1 MAVAVS
7 NLDSLIDIFDNKL
20 LAAQKRPLN
29 PSEITILR
37 GIWKYQ
43 TYNKIAMEAGYSPGY
58 FTNVVAPEL
67 FKKLSQI
74 IGQRIT
80 KKNCRVLLE
89 SHAQE
94 QSITDKKLVQEQ
106 SISYLVENND
116 ISNEITRPEINN
128 SLPSYPSGSIPMDS
142 PYYIK
147 RSPFEEQAYE
157 EIKKPGAL
165 IRIKAPQE
173 MGKTSLLLRIVDYA
187 SRQGYRT
194 VNLNLQQI
202 DESILCDLNRFLR
215 WLCANVSYQLKLE
228 SKLDDYWDEDIG
240 GKISS
245 TIYFQDYLLEE
256 VKEPLVLALDEVNR
270 IFEHPQVAKDV
281 FPLFRSWY
289 EEAKRFP
296 IWRKLR
302 LIVVHST
309 EIYVP
314 LQLKQSPFNV
324 GLPIHLDGFNLAEV
338 RKLAKCYGIKW
349 AETELRQ
356 LMELVGGHPGLV
368 SIAFYYLVRGEITID
383 QLLENAS
390 STTGIYN
397 YHLQRHWV
405 NLEEHPDLL
414 LALNSVINSTEPVSL
429 DPIVEYKL
437 SSMGLIKQV
446 GNKAVP
452 ICELYRQSFRQN

>member
-7 NLDSLIDIFDNKL
+7 DLDSLIDIFNNKL
-20 LAAQKRPLN
+20 LAANNRPLN
-29 PSEITILR
+29 PSEIVILR

-94 QSITDKKLVQEQ
+94 QTITDKKLVPEQ
-106 SISYLVENND
+106 SISYLVENNE
-116 ISNEITRPEINN
+116 ISNEITRQEINN
-128 SLPSYPSGSIPMDS
+128 SLPSYPSGSIPIDS

-147 RSPFEEQAYE
+147 RSPFQEQAYE

-173 MGKTSLLLRIVDYA
+173 MGKTSLLLRIVHYA

-202 DESILCDLNRFLR
+202 DESILSDLNRFLR

-228 SKLDDYWDEDIG
+228 SKLEDYWDEDIG

-256 VKEPLVLALDEVNR
+256 VEEPLVLAIDEVNR

-281 FPLFRSWY
+281 LPLFRSWY

-324 GLPIHLDGFNLAEV
+324 GLPIQLDGFNLEEV
-338 RKLAKCYGIKW
+338 RKLAKCYGVKW
-349 AETELRQ
+349 TEAELRQ

-368 SIAFYYLVRGEITID
+368 SIAFYYLVHGEITFE

-390 STTGIYN
+390 SITGIYN

>member
-1 MAVAVS
+1 MAVVAS
-7 NLDSLIDIFDNKL
+7 NLDSLIDIFNSKL
-20 LAAQKRPLN
+20 LAAQNRPLN
-29 PSEITILR
+29 PSEIVILR

-43 TYNKIAMEAGYSPGY
+43 TYNKIAMDAGYSPGY

-67 FKKLSQI
+67 FRRLSQI
-74 IGQRIT
+74 IEQRIT

-89 SHAQE
+89 SYVQGATTTDQKLFQE
-94 QSITDKKLVQEQ
+94 QSTN
-106 SISYLVENND
+106 YPANTND
-116 ISNEITRPEINN
+116 ISNGIIN
-128 SLPSYPSGSIPMDS
+128 LPLQYPSGSIPLDS
-142 PYYIK
+142 AYYIK
-147 RSPFEEQAYE
+147 RSLFQEQAYE

-173 MGKTSLLLRIVDYA
+173 MGKTSLLMRILDYA
-187 SRQGYRT
+187 SRQRYRT
-194 VNLNLQQI
+194 VSLDLQQT
-202 DESILCDLNRFLR
+202 DEAILGDLNRFLR
-215 WLCANVSYQLKLE
+215 WLCANISHQLKLE
-228 SKLDDYWDEDIG
+228 PKLDEYWDEDIG

-256 VKEPLVLALDEVNR
+256 VEEPLVLAIDEVNR

-281 FPLFRSWY
+281 LPLFRSWY

-302 LIVVHST
+302 LIIVHST

-324 GLPIHLDGFNLAEV
+324 GLPIQLDNLSLEEV
-338 RKLAKCYGIKW
+338 KQLAQCYGIDWKE
-349 AETELRQ
+349 AEVKQ
-356 LMELVGGHPGLV
+356 LMDLVGGHPALV
-368 SIAFYYLVRGEITID
+368 NIAFYYLNRGEITFD
-383 QLLENAS
+383 ELLETAS
-390 STTGIYN
+390 NTTGIYN

-437 SSMGLIKQV
+437 SSMGLIKQI
-446 GNKAVP
+446 GNKVIP

>member
-1 MAVAVS
+1 MAVVAS
-7 NLDSLIDIFDNKL
+7 NLDFLIDIFNNKL
-20 LAAQKRPLN
+20 LATQNRPLN
-29 PSEITILR
+29 PSEIVILR

-67 FKKLSQI
+67 FKRLSQI
-74 IGQRIT
+74 IEQRIT

-89 SHAQE
+89 SYVQGKTT
-94 QSITDKKLVQEQ
+94 TDKKLVREE
-106 SISYLVENND
+106 STNYSANTND
-116 ISNEITRPEINN
+116 IRSGISNSP
-128 SLPSYPSGSIPMDS
+128 LQYPSGSIPLDS
-142 PYYIK
+142 AYYIE
-147 RSPFEEQAYE
+147 RSPFQEQAYE

-173 MGKTSLLLRIVDYA
+173 MGKTSLLTRILDYA
-187 SRQGYRT
+187 SRQRYRT
-194 VNLNLQQI
+194 VSLDLQQT
-202 DESILCDLNRFLR
+202 DEAILGNLNRFLR
-215 WLCANVSYQLKLE
+215 WLCANISHQLQLE
-228 SKLDDYWDEDIG
+228 PKLDEYWDEDIG
-240 GKISS
+240 AKISC

-256 VKEPLVLALDEVNR
+256 IEEPLVLAIDEVNR

-281 FPLFRSWY
+281 LPLFRSWY

-324 GLPIHLDGFNLAEV
+324 GLPIQLDGLSLAEV
-338 RKLAKCYGIKW
+338 KKLAQCYGIKW
-349 AETELRQ
+349 TEAELRQ
-356 LMELVGGHPGLV
+356 LMDLVGGHPALV
-368 SIAFYYLVRGEITID
+368 SIAFYYLVNGEITFE
-383 QLLENAS
+383 QLLKTAGN
-390 STTGIYN
+390 TTGIYN

-414 LALNSVINSTEPVSL
+414 LALNSVIKSTEPVSL
-429 DPIVEYKL
+429 EPIVEYKL
-437 SSMGLIKQV
+437 SSMGLIKQI
-446 GNKAVP
+446 GNKVIP
-452 ICELYRQSFRQN
+452 ICELYRQFFRQN

>member
-1 MAVAVS
+1 MAVVAS
-7 NLDSLIDIFDNKL
+7 NLDSLIDIFNNKL
-20 LAAQKRPLN
+20 LATQNRPLN
-29 PSEITILR
+29 PSEIVILR

-67 FKKLSQI
+67 FKRLSQI
-74 IGQRIT
+74 IEQRIT

-89 SHAQE
+89 SYVQGKTT
-94 QSITDKKLVQEQ
+94 TDKKLVREE
-106 SISYLVENND
+106 STNYSANTND
-116 ISNEITRPEINN
+116 IRSGISNSP
-128 SLPSYPSGSIPMDS
+128 LQYPSGSIPLDS
-142 PYYIK
+142 AYYIE
-147 RSPFEEQAYE
+147 RSPFQEQAYE

-173 MGKTSLLLRIVDYA
+173 MGKTSLLTRILDYA
-187 SRQGYRT
+187 SRQRYRT
-194 VNLNLQQI
+194 VSLDLQQT
-202 DESILCDLNRFLR
+202 DEAILGNLNRFLR
-215 WLCANVSYQLKLE
+215 WLCANISHQLQLE
-228 SKLDDYWDEDIG
+228 PKLDEYWDEDIG
-240 GKISS
+240 AKISC

-256 VKEPLVLALDEVNR
+256 IEEPLVLAIDEVNR

-281 FPLFRSWY
+281 LPLFRSWY

-324 GLPIHLDGFNLAEV
+324 GLPIQLDGLSLAEV
-338 RKLAKCYGIKW
+338 KKLAQCYGIKW
-349 AETELRQ
+349 TEAELRQ
-356 LMELVGGHPGLV
+356 LMDLVGGHPALV
-368 SIAFYYLVRGEITID
+368 SIAFYYLVNGEITFE
-383 QLLENAS
+383 QLLKTAGN
-390 STTGIYN
+390 TTGIYN

-414 LALNSVINSTEPVSL
+414 LALSSVIKSTEPVSL
-429 DPIVEYKL
+429 EPIVEYKL
-437 SSMGLIKQV
+437 SSMGLIKQI
-446 GNKAVP
+446 GNKVIP
-452 ICELYRQSFRQN
+452 ICELYRQFFRQN